1 VVGVTRYV
9 RDSSWR
15 SPGDGRLV
23 IAGSPLRFFRL
34 STGGAAVVEMALTGE
49 QPDTDVVKQL
59 LDRFVDAGALH
70 PVNAVGPFTPAD
82 VTVVMPVHGRV
93 PTAPTGLR
101 TIVVDDA
108 STPPVGEVAGATVLR
123 LDVNVGPGEA
133 RNAGLAHVVTPLVV
147 FLDDDVVTA
156 DPGWLAPLLAHLA
169 DPKVALVAP
178 RVMGAPG
185 DGLLAR
191 YEERH
196 SPLDLGTEPARIAA
210 GTRVSYV
217 PAAALVCRTDVV
229 RAVGG
234 FATELRVGEDVDLV
248 WRLADAGYRCRYE
261 PAVVV
266 GHRPRST
273 WAGWWR
279 QRVGYGRSAAPLA
292 RRHHGAL
299 APVRTS
305 GWSIAVWALAAA
317 RRPWLALAV
326 AAGTVGALHRKLRDV
341 PPAETARLVMR
352 GHLGAGRQF
361 AAAFTRV
368 WWPITFAVA
377 IVSRRARWVVASAL
391 AVRIASARSPIALA
405 DDVAYGTGVWA
416 GALRERTLA
425 PLTPQV
431 TTWPTR
437 GER

>member
-1 VVGVTRYV
+1 VGVTRFV

-15 SPGDGRLV
+15 APGDGRLV

-49 QPDTDVVKQL
+49 QPDTEVVRRL

-70 PVNAVGPFTPAD
+70 PLPEGAPLGAND

-93 PTAPTGLR
+93 PAPPPGLR

-108 STPPVGEVAGATVLR
+108 STPPLGEVDGALVVR
-123 LDVNVGPGEA
+123 VDVNGGPGAA
-133 RNAGLAHVVTPLVV
+133 RNIGLAHVTTPLVL
-147 FLDDDVVTA
+147 FLDDDVVV
-156 DPGWLAPLLAHLA
+156 PGDDWLAPLLAHFA
-169 DPKVALVAP
+169 DPSVALVAP
-178 RVMGAPG
+178 RVVGAPG

-196 SPLDLGTEPARIAA
+196 SPLDLGPEPARIAA

-229 RAVGG
+229 RSLGG
-234 FATELRVGEDVDLV
+234 FAPELRVGEDVDLV
-248 WRLADAGYRCRYE
+248 WRLADAGHRCRYE

-266 GHRPRST
+266 AHRPRPT
-273 WAGWWR
+273 WRSWWS
-279 QRVGYGRSAAPLA
+279 QRVGYGRSAAPLS
-292 RRHHGAL
+292 RRHPGAL

-305 GWSIAVWALAAA
+305 GWSVAVWALAAA
-317 RRPWLALAV
+317 RRPWLALAL
-326 AAGTVGALHRKLRDV
+326 AAGTVAALHRKLRDV
-341 PPAETARLVMR
+341 PLADAARLVVL

-361 AAAFTRV
+361 AAAATRV
-368 WWPITFAVA
+368 WWPVTMLATA
-377 IVSRRARWVVASAL
+377 CSRRARWIAAIAI
-391 AVRIASARSPIALA
+391 AVRLADARSPIAIV
-405 DDVAYGTGVWA
+405 DDVAYGTGVWE
-416 GALRERTLA
+416 GALRERTVAPLA
-425 PLTPQV
+425 PQV
-431 TTWPTR
+431 MNWPTR